1 MPVSNYFS
9 KWIFWFGSIQNLS
22 QKMAIYA
29 RKTPKSN
36 FPHLLVLYLGVR
48 GAASYFFNFGTTVLL
63 CIINKMVYL
72 NDKGPKYIL
81 SKKSDTKT

>member
-1 MPVSNYFS
+1 
-9 KWIFWFGSIQNLS
+9 
-22 QKMAIYA
+22 MAIYA

-63 CIINKMVYL
+63 CSINKMVYL
-72 NDKGPKYIL
+72 NDKWPKYIFG
-81 SKKSDTKT
+81 KKSDTKT